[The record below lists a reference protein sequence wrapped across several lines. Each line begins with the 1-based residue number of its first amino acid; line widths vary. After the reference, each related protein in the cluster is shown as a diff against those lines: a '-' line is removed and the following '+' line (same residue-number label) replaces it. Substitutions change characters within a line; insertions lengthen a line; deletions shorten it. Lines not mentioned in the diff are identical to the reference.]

1 MDDFANRVSNYFL
14 KVGYV
19 KGDCI
24 GLFMNSTPEYVAI
37 TLGLIKVNEDNYFL
51 FKKFN
56 SRFKNCD
63 FHAKFHSSLEINANF
78 FLL

>member
-24 GLFMNSTPEYVAI
+24 GLYMNSTPEYVAI
-37 TLGLIKVNEDNYFL
+37 TLGLIKVNENNYFYL
-51 FKKFN
+51 
-56 SRFKNCD
+56 KNLTLVLKIVT
-63 FHAKFHSSLEINANF
+63 FMPSLTAH
-78 FLL
+78 